1 MLMFSPISTA
11 TTVAI
16 AVFTQHCHHHFYCRH
31 TTLSGLLRCCS
42 KFSAI
47 YKRVLRDGSSVVI
60 RSINVTCCI
69 PEEIEFLKGLS
80 LLTSLRHENIIKMRG
95 FCYSSSRGLGYLHSN
110 EASKP
115 TMVHQNILV
124 EKVLLDNQF
133 NPLIMDAGFP
143 KLLADDIVYS
153 APKVGAAMG
162 YLAPEY
168 ITTGRITEKSDV
180 YAFGV
185 IVL

>member
-1 MLMFSPISTA
+1 M
-11 TTVAI
+11 V
-16 AVFTQHCHHHFYCRH
+16 
-31 TTLSGLLRCCS
+31 LLWSSEIR
-42 KFSAI
+42 KFAS
-47 YKRVLRDGSSVVI
+47 
-60 RSINVTCCI
+60 
-69 PEEIEFLKGLS
+69 FLQQ
-80 LLTSLRHENIIKMRG
+80 
-95 FCYSSSRGLGYLHSN
+95 GLGYLHSN

>member
-1 MLMFSPISTA
+1 M
-11 TTVAI
+11 AI
-16 AVFTQHCHHHFYCRH
+16 LVNLEVFLLSSHHSSYFI
-31 TTLSGLLRCCS
+31 LSLCPAFLLFRKEIAS

>member
-1 MLMFSPISTA
+1 M
-11 TTVAI
+11 AI
-16 AVFTQHCHHHFYCRH
+16 LVNLEVFLLSSHHSSYFI
-31 TTLSGLLRCCS
+31 LSLCPAFLLFRKEIAS
-42 KFSAI
+42 KFSAV

-115 TMVHQNILV
+115 TM
-124 EKVLLDNQF
+124 F